1 MELSTHGLRM
11 TMSFKRCGYANVGAR
26 FALTIVLALAAG
38 GAARAQGV
46 IYKCTPPNGSTE
58 YTDVYRGNYCK
69 AMDLPGLAIPA
80 PAKRQGAPARAAPST
95 PAAAAATPGDF
106 PRVDGAEQRAR
117 DADRRAILEDELKN
131 ETQKLTELRREFNGG
146 EPERRGDERNYAKY
160 QERVAAMR
168 DNISRSEKNV
178 DALKREIA
186 NIR

>member
-1 MELSTHGLRM
+1 L
-11 TMSFKRCGYANVGAR
+11 
-26 FALTIVLALAAG
+26 FALALAAG

-80 PAKRQGAPARAAPST
+80 PSKRQGAPVRAAGSTPT
-95 PAAAAATPGDF
+95 PAAPAATPGDF
-106 PRVDGAEQRAR
+106 PRVDSAEQRAR

-131 ETQKLTELRREFNGG
+131 EMQKLTELRREFNGG

-168 DNISRSEKNV
+168 DSISRSEKNV
-178 DALKREIA
+178 EALKREIA

>member
-1 MELSTHGLRM
+1 M
-11 TMSFKRCGYANVGAR
+11 TMSFKRCGYVNVGAV
-26 FALTIVLALAAG
+26 FVLALATC

-80 PAKRQGAPARAAPST
+80 PPKRQGGPARVAGST
-95 PAAAAATPGDF
+95 PTPAAAATPGDF

-168 DNISRSEKNV
+168 DSISRSEKNIE
-178 DALKREIA
+178 ALKREIA

>member
-1 MELSTHGLRM
+1 
-11 TMSFKRCGYANVGAR
+11 MSFKRCGYVNVGAL
-26 FALTIVLALAAG
+26 FVLALATCG
-38 GAARAQGV
+38 GARAQGV

-80 PAKRQGAPARAAPST
+80 PPKRQGAPARAGATAST

-131 ETQKLTELRREFNGG
+131 ETQKLTGLRKEFNGG

-168 DNISRSEKNV
+168 DSISRSEKNV
-178 DALKREIA
+178 EALKREIA

>member
-1 MELSTHGLRM
+1 M
-11 TMSFKRCGYANVGAR
+11 TLSFKQCGFARVGAAV
-26 FALTIVLALAAG
+26 ALAIVPVLALLAG

-80 PAKRQGAPARAAPST
+80 PPKRQAPARAAGPATT
-95 PAAAAATPGDF
+95 PAPAASATPGDF

-131 ETQKLTELRREFNGG
+131 EMLKLAALRSEFNGG
-146 EPERRGDERNYAKY
+146 QPERRGDERNYAKY

-168 DNISRSEKNV
+168 DSISRSEKNV